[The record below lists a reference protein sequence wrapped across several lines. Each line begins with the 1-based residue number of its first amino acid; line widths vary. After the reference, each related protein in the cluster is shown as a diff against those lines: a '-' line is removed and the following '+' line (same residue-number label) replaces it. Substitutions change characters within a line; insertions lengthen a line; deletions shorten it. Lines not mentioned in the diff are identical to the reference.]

1 MLSVVVPMYNEEA
14 VVPLFVARLRPVLDD
29 LVRLHNDLTY
39 EVVCVDDGSRDNTA
53 EHLLAHRREWPELR
67 VVRLL
72 RNAGHQAALT
82 AGLTSARG
90 DYAVTIDADLQDP
103 PEAIADMARMARDDR
118 LDVVYG
124 VRSDRSVDSRLKRGT
139 ASVYYKLMRRLSGPQ
154 LPDNA
159 GDFRLVSRRVMDALS
174 ALPEHGRVYRLVIP
188 WFGFPSGRVEYC
200 RQSRAAGRTKYPMRR
215 MLALGFDSVTS
226 FSAAPLR
233 FATLAGLLGATL
245 SVFMIA
251 WAVVGHFT
259 GGTVPGW
266 TSMVAT
272 VGLFGGV
279 QLLCLGL
286 LGEYVARL
294 FVASQQRPTYL
305 VGYDSLTQQAP
316 PQPDRAALSPG
327 VDSDTL
333 RLSS

>member
-29 LVRLHNDLTY
+29 LVRGHGALTY
-39 EVVCVDDGSRDNTA
+39 EVVCVDDGSRDATA
-53 EHLLAHRREWPELR
+53 EDLLARTQEWPELR
-67 VVRLL
+67 VIRLL

-103 PEAIADMARMARDDR
+103 PEAIADMVRMAREEG

-139 ASVYYKLMRRLSGPQ
+139 AGVYYKLMRRLSGPQ

-188 WFGFPSGRVEYC
+188 WFGFPSGRVEY
-200 RQSRAAGRTKYPMRR
+200 RRDARAAGRTKYPMRR
-215 MLALGFDSVTS
+215 MIALGFDSVTS

-245 SVFMIA
+245 SVLMIA

-272 VGLFGGV
+272 VGIFGGV

-305 VGYDSLTQQAP
+305 VGYDSLTQP
-316 PQPDRAALSPG
+316 TPQGRERAGSTPAS
-327 VDSDTL
+327 DSDIL
-333 RLSS
+333 RRPS